1 MAETT
6 VAAAAPPATEALS
19 PEDAAD
25 RAGVRFLN
33 ATGQSSRGMSET
45 FKRLADQMTT
55 YWVNFAAKG
64 DPNGAGLP
72 NWPAVRDRATGRGL
86 ILGDTIATEPAP
98 NAAKLSF
105 FDAAFAR
112 LQARATN

>member
-1 MAETT
+1 VFNVPNTGR
-6 VAAAAPPATEALS
+6 PW
-19 PEDAAD
+19 EDTD
-25 RAGVRFLN
+25 
-33 ATGQSSRGMSET
+33 
-45 FKRLADQMTT
+45 KRLADQMTA

-72 NWPAVRDRATGRGL
+72 NWPAVRDRATGRGM
-86 ILGDTIATEPAP
+86 ILGDTVATEPAP

-112 LQARATN
+112 SQARATN